1 MHRVLFFYNIQKMNK
16 FSNKDFLA
24 NNLENKFTDNFS
36 CLKLFELTVFCW
48 YLLFSVNFLL
58 EMK

>member
-1 MHRVLFFYNIQKMNK
+1 MNK